1 MTDKLDDYLSDFIE
15 ESREMLENAS
25 ECLLRL
31 EKSPDNLDEIN
42 ALFRALHTIKG
53 SAGFFKLDCISEHAH
68 QAENLL
74 DQVRNKLLAFSAEVV
89 DSIFATLDFIASL
102 FDRCEQGQALELNEE
117 LLRRIARLSVP
128 DDSVTRVTRQPTMKL
143 GEILVGRGAVT
154 EEDVNEALEQQ
165 KSGQV
170 PPAALVLP
178 RDAATIRV
186 REDKIMT
193 MANLSGELLVAR
205 NTYEYILQQIAVGR
219 IEADTAL
226 KLLNDNLHFL
236 TRLASD
242 VHNGIMVM
250 SMVPVKGIFQK
261 FGRIVRDIAN
271 KQGKK
276 IAFILEGED
285 TEVDKRVGDMLSD
298 PLIHLIRNACDHGL
312 ETIHERRAAGK
323 PEEGRLVLR
332 AAHQGTDLIIEI
344 IDDGRGVDRRKLLAK
359 ARGRGLKVDKDNDE
373 AVLNLVFVAGLS
385 TNDKAT
391 DLSGRGVGMDV
402 VMNCVNALQGKVM
415 LSSPPGEGTTL
426 TMTIPMS
433 MGVNTIL
440 LVEAGEAS
448 YALPFE
454 QVVEVV
460 KLNPGAVKKVKD
472 NYFIHYRGQVIGL
485 KFMKALLNSDFEIQE
500 GGDGV
505 MKNSAIRMPFSDFN
519 GEMSVVI
526 ISRGQSLLGIVVD
539 RFVRNMETAVKPLPA
554 ALAGNEFANGV
565 CVLGNGKLVLVLN
578 GERFF
583 N

>member
-1 MTDKLDDYLSDFIE
+1 MTDNLDDYLGDFIQ

-42 ALFRALHTIKG
+42 ALFRTLHTIKG

-74 DQVRNKLLAFSAEVV
+74 DQVRNKLLVFSAEVV
-89 DSIFATLDFIASL
+89 DGIFATLDFIGAL

-117 LLRRIARLSVP
+117 LLRRIARLSVSDNP
-128 DDSVTRVTRQPTMKL
+128 VVRQPGMKL
-143 GEILVGRGAVT
+143 GEILVGRGAVS
-154 EEDVNEALEQQ
+154 EDDVNEALEQQ
-165 KSGQV
+165 KSGQA
-170 PPAALVLP
+170 PPP
-178 RDAATIRV
+178 REAATIRV

-205 NTYEYILQQIAVGR
+205 NAYEYILQQTDAGQVKVD
-219 IEADTAL
+219 AAL

-236 TRLASD
+236 TRLVND
-242 VHNGIMVM
+242 VHNSVMAM

-261 FGRIVRDIAN
+261 FGRIVRDIAK

-276 IAFILEGED
+276 IAFVLEGED

-298 PLIHLIRNACDHGL
+298 PLIHLIRNSCDHGL
-312 ETIHERRAAGK
+312 ETIHERKAAGK

-332 AAHQGTDLIIEI
+332 AAHQGTDLKIEV
-344 IDDGRGVDRRKLLAK
+344 IDDGKGVDRQKLLTK
-359 ARGRGLKVDKDNDE
+359 AGAMGMEVNKDDDE
-373 AVLNLVFVAGLS
+373 AVMNLVFLAGLS

-402 VMNCVNALQGKVM
+402 VMNCVNALRGKVT

-433 MGVNTIL
+433 MGVNLIL
-440 LVEAGEAS
+440 LVEVDGAE

-454 QVVEVV
+454 QVREVI
-460 KLNPGAVKKVKD
+460 KLNSTAVKKVKD
-472 NYFIHYRGQVIGL
+472 NCFIHYRGQVIGL
-485 KFMKALLNSDFEIQE
+485 KFMKALLTSGAEMPN
-500 GGDGV
+500 DGNGIT
-505 MKNSAIRMPFSDFN
+505 KKSAIRLSPFEFN
-519 GEMSVVI
+519 REISVVI
-526 ISRGQSLLGIVVD
+526 INCGQSLLGIVVD
-539 RFVRNMETAVKPLPA
+539 RFVGNMETAVKPLPA
-554 ALAGNEFANGV
+554 ALADNKFANGV
-565 CVLGNGKLVLVLN
+565 CVMGNGKLVLVLN
-578 GERFF
+578 GEKFF
-583 N
+583 Y

>member
-1 MTDKLDDYLSDFIE
+1 MTDNLDDYLGDFIQ

-68 QAENLL
+68 RAENLL
-74 DQVRNKLLAFSAEVV
+74 DQVRNKRLAFNSEVV
-89 DSIFATLDFIASL
+89 DTLFASLDFIASL
-102 FDRCEQGQALELNEE
+102 FDCCEQGQVLELNEE
-117 LLRRIARLSVP
+117 LLRRIARLSAQ
-128 DDSVTRVTRQPTMKL
+128 DDSGVVRPGMKL
-143 GEILVGRGAVT
+143 GEILVGRGAVS
-154 EEDVNEALEQQ
+154 EEDVKEALAQQ
-165 KSGQV
+165 KSGQE
-170 PPAALVLP
+170 PGPAAAAPP
-178 RDAATIRV
+178 REAATIRV

-193 MANLSGELLVAR
+193 MGNLSGELLVAR
-205 NTYEYILQQIAVGR
+205 NAYEYILQQTAAGR
-219 IEADTAL
+219 VETDAAL

-236 TRLASD
+236 TRLTND
-242 VHNGIMVM
+242 VHNSVMAM
-250 SMVPVKGIFQK
+250 SMVPVKSIFQK

-271 KQGKK
+271 KQEKK

-298 PLIHLIRNACDHGL
+298 PLVHLIRNSCDHGL

-323 PEEGRLVLR
+323 AEEGRLVLR

-344 IDDGRGVDRRKLLAK
+344 LDDGRGVDRRKLLAK
-359 ARGRGLKVDKDNDE
+359 AGARGLEVNEDDDE

-385 TNDKAT
+385 TNDQAT

-402 VMNCVNALQGKVM
+402 VMNCVNALRGKVT

-433 MGVNTIL
+433 MGVNTVL
-440 LVEAGEAS
+440 LVEAGGAG

-454 QVVEVV
+454 QVREVI
-460 KLNPGAVKKVKD
+460 KLKPEAVQKVKD
-472 NYFIHYRGQVIGL
+472 NYFIHYRGRVIGL
-485 KFMKALLNSDFEIQE
+485 KFMDCLL
-500 GGDGV
+500 G
-505 MKNSAIRMPFSDFN
+505 SACVGNRRILPFKFKDEMP
-519 GEMSVVI
+519 VVI
-526 ISRGQSLLGIVVD
+526 VNSGQALLGIAVD

-565 CVLGNGKLVLVLN
+565 CVLGNGRLVLVLN

-583 N
+583 

>member
-1 MTDKLDDYLSDFIE
+1 MTDNLDDYLGDFIQ

-68 QAENLL
+68 RAENLL
-74 DQVRNKLLAFSAEVV
+74 DQVRNRLLIFSPEVV
-89 DSIFATLDFIASL
+89 DVLFASLDFISSL
-102 FDRCEQGQALELNEE
+102 FDRCEQGQILELNEE
-117 LLRRIARLSVP
+117 LLRCIARLSAPP
-128 DDSVTRVTRQPTMKL
+128 DSGVRQPVMKL
-143 GEILVGRGAVT
+143 GEILVGRGAVS
-154 EEDVNEALEQQ
+154 EEDVKEALEEQ

-170 PPAALVLP
+170 SH
-178 RDAATIRV
+178 RETATIRV

-193 MANLSGELLVAR
+193 MGNLSGELLVAR
-205 NTYEYILQQIAVGR
+205 NVYEYILQQAAAGR
-219 IEADTAL
+219 IETDAAL

-236 TRLASD
+236 TRLTND
-242 VHNGIMVM
+242 VHNSVMAM
-250 SMVPVKGIFQK
+250 SMVPVKSIFQK

-298 PLIHLIRNACDHGL
+298 PLVHLIRNSCDHGL
-312 ETIHERRAAGK
+312 ETTHERRAVGK
-323 PEEGRLVLR
+323 AEEGRLILR

-359 ARGRGLKVDKDNDE
+359 AGARGLEVDENDDE

-402 VMNCVNALQGKVM
+402 VMNCVNTLRGKVT

-426 TMTIPMS
+426 TMMIPMS
-433 MGVNTIL
+433 MGVNTVL
-440 LVEAGEAS
+440 LVEAGGAG

-454 QVVEVV
+454 QVREVI
-460 KLNPGAVKKVKD
+460 KLNTEAVKEVKG
-472 NYFIHYRGQVIGL
+472 NYFIHYRGRVIGL
-485 KFMKALLNSDFEIQE
+485 KFMDCLLNSVCVGSRRIPPSKLKDE
-500 GGDGV
+500 
-505 MKNSAIRMPFSDFN
+505 MP
-519 GEMSVVI
+519 VVI
-526 ISRGQSLLGIVVD
+526 VNNGQALLGIAVD

-554 ALAGNEFANGV
+554 ALAGNEFVSGV

-583 N
+583 Y